1 MLAADGLALVPT
13 ESPGLTAGGAVEV
26 ELLDRASMGR

>member
-1 MLAADGLALVPT
+1 MVDADCPT
-13 ESPGLTAGGAVEV
+13 EVAGVAAVATVEV